1 MAKGLIVFA
10 PARRTDTAGL
20 TGGRQNRSTKA
31 ILVVGERNQSRL
43 LPINKRRC
51 SMPVTHDLYQ
61 DLKLSKEEIQQ
72 KRTKDPLL
80 DSLINKYSQADAE
93 VVKAETAQS
102 DAPSDDAL
110 KKLKEKRLQ
119 VKDKIVQQLQA
130 R

>member
-1 MAKGLIVFA
+1 
-10 PARRTDTAGL
+10 
-20 TGGRQNRSTKA
+20 
-31 ILVVGERNQSRL
+31 
-43 LPINKRRC
+43 
-51 SMPVTHDLYQ
+51 MPVTHDLYQ

-93 VVKAETAQS
+93 VVKAENASS
-102 DAPSDDAL
+102 DAPSDDVL

-130 R
+130 SS